1 MKQFTEQQH
10 YGGTSDNGH
19 SEEWETSLQWT
30 NCSPPAYIVYTFLPP
45 KKGQPLNNGQKANPQ
60 CVHYQEVPLYTVQ
73 CVTLLPYLTQPTVKE
88 LAALSSENRD
98 LRESAERDK
107 ATIEA
112 LVQKLKRLQD
122 KVCILE
128 HTLHYVDG
136 FAKSFR
142 CIYET

>member
-1 MKQFTEQQH
+1 MCPLS
-10 YGGTSDNGH
+10 GGST
-19 SEEWETSLQWT
+19 
-30 NCSPPAYIVYTFLPP
+30 
-45 KKGQPLNNGQKANPQ
+45 
-60 CVHYQEVPLYTVQ
+60 LYSTV
-73 CVTLLPYLTQPTVKE
+73 CDFAAIFDTQPTVKE

-112 LVQKLKRLQD
+112 LVQKLKTLQD

-128 HTLHYVDG
+128 HTLHHVDG

-142 CIYET
+142 TMSHASMRHSAYWVLSLCP